1 MSWEN
6 KKNVL
11 RIFNT
16 FKRLKDKIYHQDI
29 DALKEIDN
37 FINQK
42 SKQNTKDNLIYAKI
56 LALYLKQN
64 IYYYK
69 DIRTAI
75 KSLAKELKMPF
86 RDAHHV
92 TGHIVKLA
100 EDKSIDFSFTS
111 PPYNRKRNDKYQEFN
126 DINGNWFEMNVNV
139 INELL
144 RVTKNH
150 VIYNIQA
157 NYYNRADV
165 YKLIGL
171 FNKNIV
177 DIYIWEKSNPMP
189 ASGKVITNAVEYF
202 IVLGYKSLKSNKT
215 YTKNIIT
222 TSVNSSMT
230 KEDKAVM

>member
-1 MSWEN
+1 MS
-6 KKNVL
+6 KIDL
-11 RIFNT
+11 RLGDC
-16 FKRLKDKIYHQDI
+16 LKVMKTI
-29 DALKEIDN
+29 
-37 FINQK
+37 
-42 SKQNTKDNLIYAKI
+42 
-56 LALYLKQN
+56 
-64 IYYYK
+64 
-69 DIRTAI
+69 
-75 KSLAKELKMPF
+75 
-86 RDAHHV
+86 
-92 TGHIVKLA
+92 

-139 INELL
+139 IKELL

-177 DIYIWEKSNPMP
+177 DIHIWEKSNPMP
-189 ASGKVITNAVEYF
+189 ASGKAITNAVEYF
-202 IVLGYKSLKSNKT
+202 IVLGDKSLKSNKT

-222 TSVNSSMT
+222 TSVNSSMP
-230 KEDKAVM
+230 KEHKAVMKYEVAEHFIKNFTQENETILDCFLGYGTTAIVCDDLNRNCIGIELQEFYLGMSKKRVEKNKRKKVDKKCTLN